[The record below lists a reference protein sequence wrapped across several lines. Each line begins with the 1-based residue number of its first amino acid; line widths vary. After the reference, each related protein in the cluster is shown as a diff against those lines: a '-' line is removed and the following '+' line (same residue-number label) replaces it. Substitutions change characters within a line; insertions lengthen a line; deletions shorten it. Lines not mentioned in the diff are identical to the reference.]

1 MVKKNGIS
9 RREFLAVTGAVGGT
23 LTVGG
28 RSGRAANAEGMS
40 VSIVVDRQDPLTKE
54 APVQWAVGRL
64 SEVLKQRGV
73 AVRPE
78 GNLKVIVGQSGAG
91 ADRTLAKEGVTLVPS
106 ATGIQVVSRDVRGM
120 VYGVTELADRVQ
132 YAGDIRAALAQNIP
146 LKERPA
152 SPIRGMFRMFAS
164 ENEDKRWLYDRETW
178 QRYFDYLIAQRF
190 NRFNLSFGLTYD
202 FSRNLTD
209 VYMFFAYPF
218 FVDVPGYAVKA
229 VARNGDSLPE
239 QEQRKNLD
247 TLKFISDQAALR
259 GLDFQLG
266 LWTHSYVWTN
276 SPNATYVIHGL
287 NAQTQAQYSQDAM
300 RMMLA
305 ACPGI
310 TGVTLRTHG
319 ESGVPEGSYDLWR
332 IIMSG
337 VTGLKN
343 TDGTPRIIELD
354 LHGKTMTQEMID
366 TAFTT
371 GMPVTISCKFWA
383 EHMGLPYVQASIRE
397 QEMPNSRDA
406 SGLLALSIGTRS
418 FLRYG
423 VGDLLRQDRQYKVIH
438 RVWPGSQRLLV
449 WGDPVYAAEMGKAA
463 TFAGMDGIEFFEPL
477 SFRGRAGSS
486 RNIPAAP
493 DRSGYSDLSLC
504 VPAEEGGEMFK
515 YAYTLR
521 VLGRLAYDPAA
532 PAESWERAMPS
543 QELGRALAIASRIL
557 PLITTAHLPCAAC
570 GLYWPET
577 YLNQSLYD
585 EHRNPYSE
593 APSPRIFANVTP
605 LDPQIFA
612 SIAEFADTFVANKL
626 LPKINPLH
634 VANQLLQ
641 WGNSAV
647 GAVSNWQAAL
657 RAGGQRLERASPSMR
672 RLFIDVSMAAELG
685 RFFAHKIVAATCLAI
700 FDRTGYEPALAA
712 ARDSYSNAV
721 ERWERIAELSS
732 VYVDDLTYG
741 KDRQVRGHWADRLRD
756 LKVDVDNLAGNNSI
770 PRVADF
776 SKDAIDKL
784 IANPWRKVQKL
795 ESLQHAL
802 PGTFQPGTAIRLSLQ
817 GTGDYAGRLVYRH
830 VHQGERYQS
839 VALTKSDAGLSAEI
853 PAEYTNSAFPLAYYF
868 ELTNEKNAFIYPGF
882 GPEFVGQPY
891 YAVTQSA

>member
-1 MVKKNGIS
+1 VVSKIGIS
-9 RREFLAVTGAVGGT
+9 RREFLAVTGAVGGS
-23 LTVGG
+23 LMVGG
-28 RSGRAANAEGMS
+28 HRGYAVAAGGVS

-54 APVQWAVGRL
+54 APVQWAVARL
-64 SEVLKQRGV
+64 AEVLKQRGV
-73 AVRPE
+73 AAKPE
-78 GNLKVIVGQSGAG
+78 GDLKVFVGQSGAD
-91 ADRTLAKEGVTLVPS
+91 ADRMLVKEGVTLVP
-106 ATGIQVVSRDVRGM
+106 AAGGIQVVSRDVRGM
-120 VYGVTELADRVQ
+120 VYGVTELADRMQ
-132 YAGDIRAALAQNIP
+132 YANDIRVALAQKNR
-146 LKERPA
+146 LDEKPA

-164 ENEDKRWLYDRETW
+164 ETEDKRWFYERDTW
-178 QRYFDYLIAQRF
+178 QRYFDYLVAQRF

-209 VYMFFAYPF
+209 VYTFFAYPF
-218 FVDVPGYAVKA
+218 FVDVPGYSVKA
-229 VARNGDSLPE
+229 IARNGDPLSE
-239 QEQRKNLD
+239 EEQRKNLD
-247 TLKFISDQAALR
+247 TLAFISDQAALR

-266 LWTHSYVWTN
+266 LWTHSYAWTN
-276 SPNATYVIHGL
+276 SPSATYVIQGL
-287 NAQTQAQYSQDAM
+287 SAETQAPYSRDAM

-319 ESGVPEGSYDLWR
+319 ESGVPEGSYDLWK

-337 VTGLKN
+337 ITGLKN
-343 TDGTPRIIELD
+343 ADGAPRTVELD

-397 QEMPNSRDA
+397 QEMPKASDA
-406 SGLLALSIGTRS
+406 SGLMALSIGTRS

-423 VGDLLRQDRQYKVIH
+423 VGDLLRQDRKYKLIH

-486 RNIPAAP
+486 LNAPSAP
-493 DRSGYSDLSLC
+493 DRCGYSDPSLR
-504 VPAEEGGEMFK
+504 VTAEEGGEMFK

-543 QELGRALAIASRIL
+543 QELGRALANASRIL

-585 EHRNPYSE
+585 ERRNPYSE
-593 APSPRIFANVTP
+593 APSPRIFANVTA
-605 LDPQIFA
+605 LDPQMFA
-612 SIAEFADTFVANKL
+612 SIAEFADTFVANQP

-641 WGNSAV
+641 WGNSAED
-647 GAVSNWQAAL
+647 AVSKWRDAL
-657 RAGGQRLERASPSMR
+657 GAGQRPEQASPTER
-672 RLFIDVSMAAELG
+672 RLVIDVSIAAELG
-685 RFFAHKIVAATCLAI
+685 RFFANKLVAATCLAI
-700 FDRTGYEPALAA
+700 FDRTGYEPAFDA
-712 ARDSYSNAV
+712 AREYYGKAV
-721 ERWERIAELSS
+721 ARWEQLTELSS
-732 VYVDDLTYG
+732 VYVHDLTYG
-741 KDRQVRGHWADRLRD
+741 RDRQVRGNWADRLRD
-756 LKVDVDNLAGNNSI
+756 LKADVDNLAGNDAI
-770 PRVADF
+770 PRVEDF
-776 SKDAIDKL
+776 SKEAVDKL
-784 IANPWRKVQKL
+784 IANPWWMVQKL
-795 ESLQHAL
+795 ESLQHES
-802 PGTFQPGTAIRLSLQ
+802 PGNFKPGTAIRLFLQ
-817 GTGDYAGRLVYRH
+817 GAGDYAGRLVYRH
-830 VHQGERYQS
+830 VHQGERYQT
-839 VALTKSDAGLSAEI
+839 APLHKSDACLSGEI
-853 PAEYTNSAFPLAYYF
+853 PADYTNSAFPLAYFF

-882 GPEFVGQPY
+882 APDFVGQPY
-891 YAVTQSA
+891 YVIAQSI